1 MDWLEPMD
9 PLLSSEIIQ
18 QEGWLHQIKWDGI
31 RGLCY
36 INNGELRIYTKK
48 GNERTAFYPEL
59 KELLSLFK
67 GVQAIFDGEIIGL
80 DKEGKPSFYQSLIR
94 ERVRTE
100 SKITHYART
109 YPANYILFDILY
121 LNGEDLRPYPL
132 RDRKE
137 LLVKNVNKSGNIT
150 ITDDF
155 EEGHSLFQLMKAKAW
170 EGIVSKNSE
179 SPYTPGKK
187 HSAWYKT
194 KISRKLLAVVGG
206 IQWKNDYPN
215 SLLLGIYH
223 ENRLYYIGKASVGL
237 KQRDFQLLKEYSK
250 NTLHSLSPFAD
261 MSNQKNVTWLKPF
274 LTCWVGFSEWTNN
287 GHLRHPRIIGFH
299 GQGLQEADG
308 REYLE

>member
-1 MDWLEPMD
+1 
-9 PLLSSEIIQ
+9 LSSEIIQ

-36 INNGELRIYTKK
+36 INNGELKIYTKK
-48 GNERTAFYPEL
+48 GNERTGFYPEL
-59 KELLSLFK
+59 KDLLSLFK
-67 GVQAIFDGEIIGL
+67 GKQAILDGEIIGL
-80 DKEGKPSFYQSLIR
+80 DKEGKPSFYRSLIR

-100 SKITHYART
+100 SKISHYVRT
-109 YPANYILFDILY
+109 YPAKYIMFDILY
-121 LNGEDLRPYPL
+121 LDGEDLRAYPL

-137 LLVKNVNKSGNIT
+137 LLVKNLNKSGNIT

-155 EEGHSLFQLMKAKAW
+155 EEGDSLFQLMKIKGW
-170 EGIVSKNSE
+170 EGIVSKNTE
-179 SPYTPGKK
+179 SPYISGKK

-223 ENRLYYIGKASVGL
+223 ENKLYYIGKASVGL
-237 KQRDFQLLKEYSK
+237 KQRDFLLLKDYS
-250 NTLHSLSPFAD
+250 NGALHSLSPFAD
-261 MSNQKNVTWLKPF
+261 MLSQKNVTWLKPF
-274 LTCWVGFSEWTNN
+274 LTCWVRFSEWTNN
-287 GHLRHPRIIGFH
+287 GHLRHPKIIGFH

>member
-170 EGIVSKNSE
+170 ED
-179 SPYTPGKK
+179 
-187 HSAWYKT
+187 
-194 KISRKLLAVVGG
+194 RKSVV
-206 IQWKNDYPN
+206 
-215 SLLLGIYH
+215 
-223 ENRLYYIGKASVGL
+223 
-237 KQRDFQLLKEYSK
+237 
-250 NTLHSLSPFAD
+250 
-261 MSNQKNVTWLKPF
+261 
-274 LTCWVGFSEWTNN
+274 
-287 GHLRHPRIIGFH
+287 
-299 GQGLQEADG
+299 
-308 REYLE
+308 